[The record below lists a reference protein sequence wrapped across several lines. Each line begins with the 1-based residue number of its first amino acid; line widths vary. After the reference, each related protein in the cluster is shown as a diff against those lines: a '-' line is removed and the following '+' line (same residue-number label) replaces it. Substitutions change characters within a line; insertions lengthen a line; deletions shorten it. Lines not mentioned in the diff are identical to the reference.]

1 MRNLNVKLLYIFLF
15 FGLLLFFSVEVFGAE
30 NKMGNDKD
38 VDFVLSQKKTVYSLE
53 EPVELD
59 ILFRSNRDN
68 IVLYRHEKFG
78 IQCSMSYFLFLLVK
92 HEDGEI
98 LKYYNSGFPIPL
110 LPTTTDTVNLNKGD
124 EYHEAFDLRKY
135 YRYPAGSQET
145 FLKEPKIL
153 KLKPG
158 KYMARAIYMYNFHKR
173 ILWKGS
179 IVSNEINFKITE

>member
-1 MRNLNVKLLYIFLF
+1 MRNLNVKLLHIFLF
-15 FGLLLFFSVEVFGAE
+15 FCLLLFFSVEVFGAE

-38 VDFVLSQKKTVYSLE
+38 VDFVLSQKKTVY
-53 EPVELD
+53 
-59 ILFRSNRDN
+59 
-68 IVLYRHEKFG
+68 